1 MAGRFT
7 PTTCAALFSVVACL
21 GAAASSVAFGN
32 PPARKPT
39 RAQVFPPPSNPAELG
54 TVYWQRDLSEAK
66 RAAREHGLPILILF
80 QQVPGDDACK
90 AFGKKSLSHPLLAE
104 AAETLFV
111 PLAIYNNHEGPD
123 ADVLALYEEQL
134 KSRPVIRFVD
144 AEGKPLGK
152 RLADDVTLDGL
163 AGAMAEALK
172 ASGKEVPAYLPLIAE
187 EHAARRR
194 GLERA
199 TFAMHCFWEGEGAL
213 GAIPGVIETLPG
225 LVGELEVV
233 DVKFDPAVVSYTSL
247 LDLAKKHQ
255 CASKVYTH
263 SDVQLQVAKA
273 AVGDSAEAF
282 KEPVRPDKEPKYYL
296 LQTPYKH
303 VPMTSVQACRVNAA
317 IGRKEDPNAFLSPR
331 QRSMFML
338 AEESPKRAWPVVAGD
353 GDIAAA
359 WAKVI
364 SVAAQR

>member
-1 MAGRFT
+1 MTYRRISMFLA
-7 PTTCAALFSVVACL
+7 ACL
-21 GAAASSVAFGN
+21 GQVASSIAIAA
-32 PPARKPT
+32 PPAEKSK
-39 RAQVFPPPSNPAELG
+39 RARVFPPPSNPTELG
-54 TVYWQRDLSEAK
+54 TVYWQRDLGEAK
-66 RAAREHGLPILILF
+66 RAASDQGLPILILF
-80 QQVPGDDACK
+80 QQVPGDDTCK
-90 AFGKKSLSHPLLAE
+90 AFGKKSLSHPLLVE
-104 AAETLFV
+104 ATETLFI

-123 ADVLALYEEQL
+123 ADVLSLYEE
-134 KSRPVIRFVD
+134 KPGSKPVIRFVD

-152 RLADDVTLDGL
+152 RLADDVTPDGL
-163 AGAMAEALK
+163 ADAMAEALK
-172 ASGKEVPAYLPLIAE
+172 AAGKEVPAYLSLVAE

-225 LVGELEVV
+225 FVGELEVV
-233 DVKFDPAVVSYTSL
+233 DVQFDPAVVQYSAL

-255 CASKVYTH
+255 CASKVFTH
-263 SDVQLQVAKA
+263 SDAQLKVARA
-273 AVGDSAEAF
+273 AVGEAAEPF

-303 VPMTSVQACRVNAA
+303 VPMTAVQACRLNAA
-317 IGRKEDPNAFLSPR
+317 IGRKEDPHAFLSPR
-331 QRSMFML
+331 QQSIFML
-338 AEESPKRAWPVVAGD
+338 AEEFPRRPWPVVAGESEM
-353 GDIAAA
+353 ATA